1 MKAILN
7 YWNSRRETI
16 RTKSGYLYET
26 MKSVITK
33 EVEIHGSEEEIF
45 RQFDKLNNS
54 LKYCNGSYYEF
65 KDESLQSKYMTWYKS
80 LSKTEQMNL
89 YYGNGVV
96 D

>member
-16 RTKSGYLYET
+16 RTESGYLYET
-26 MKSVITK
+26 MKSVITN
-33 EVEIHGSEEEIF
+33 EVEIYGSEEEIF
-45 RQFDKLNNS
+45 RQFDKLNNR
-54 LKYCNGSYYEF
+54 LRYCNGSCYEF
-65 KDESLQSKYMTWYKS
+65 KDKSLQSKYIAWYEA

-89 YYGNGVV
+89 YYGNGIV

>member
-7 YWNSRRETI
+7 YWNPKSETI
-16 RTKSGYLYET
+16 VTESGFRYLDT
-26 MKSVITK
+26 KSVITK
-33 EVEIHGSEEEIF
+33 EVEIYGSEEEIF
-45 RQFDKLNNS
+45 RQFDKLNNR
-54 LKYCNGSYYEF
+54 LRYCDGSCYEF
-65 KDESLQSKYMTWYKS
+65 KDKSLQSKYIAWYKS